1 MKKLILILFLAI
13 FAGSNMPAQIKVV
26 LVQDFEQ
33 MKANGTKNKP
43 AANKRANINKTSSF
57 NTREM
62 TDDESNG
69 TVRDDD
75 NEGTGTEAQN
85 LTSGASVPVKEAA
98 QKGNTG
104 VSKTKNANVAADTD
118 KKANAASGSDY
129 VKRLRERQKAAR
141 GK

>member
-1 MKKLILILFLAI
+1 MKKLILILFLAV

-43 AANKRANINKTSSF
+43 AANKRTNFNKTSAF
-57 NTREM
+57 NTQET
-62 TDDESNG
+62 TDEESNG
-69 TVRDDD
+69 TVQNNDS
-75 NEGTGTEAQN
+75 EGTGTDTQN
-85 LTSGASVPVKEAA
+85 LTSAASVPVKEAA
-98 QKGNTG
+98 QKGKSS
-104 VSKTKNANVAADTD
+104 VSKSKNTNVAAETD
-118 KKANAASGSDY
+118 KKANAASNSDY

>member
-75 NEGTGTEAQN
+75 NEGTGMDAQN
-85 LTSGASVPVKEAA
+85 LTSGTSYSVKKAV
-98 QKGNTG
+98 QNGNTG
-104 VSKTKNANVAADTD
+104 VAKTKNANVAADTD

>member
-43 AANKRANINKTSSF
+43 AANKRTNINKTSSF
-57 NTREM
+57 NTQET
-62 TDDESNG
+62 TDEESNG
-69 TVRDDD
+69 TVRNND

-85 LTSGASVPVKEAA
+85 LTTGA
-98 QKGNTG
+98 
-104 VSKTKNANVAADTD
+104 
-118 KKANAASGSDY
+118 
-129 VKRLRERQKAAR
+129 
-141 GK
+141 